1 MESLRNIKDQKRAF
15 NEAGVMEF
23 ASKNLPVPLDPGF
36 VYANEVAAEFDNL
49 FIRPVKLLVGGKPVY
64 RHHAVKDHVREPV
77 IKEFY
82 TNMRREDGTMEKIP
96 IIKACACVNKEYK
109 TLDEEIR
116 GIDFRHNGFRIED
129 WSSVKAIKG
138 GTFHERWVGE
148 IHVMEL
154 ELLRPTAGRD
164 AFQPVPWRDDIDTQI
179 SAWLTEMERIN
190 SYVSVAISGLKK
202 ETEKL
207 NSPDLT
213 KSKKQEIIK
222 KVMEKT

>member
-1 MESLRNIKDQKRAF
+1 
-15 NEAGVMEF
+15 MEF
-23 ASKNLPVPLDPGF
+23 ASKNLPVPLDPSF
-36 VYANEVAAEFDNL
+36 AYANEVAAEFDKL

-82 TNMRREDGTMEKIP
+82 TNLRREDGEMEKVP
-96 IIKACACVNKEYK
+96 IIKAWACLNKEYK
-109 TLDEEIR
+109 TLDKEVR
-116 GIDFRHNGFRIED
+116 GIDFRHNGFKIED

-164 AFQPVPWRDDIDTQI
+164 AFQPVPWRDDIDAQI
-179 SAWLTEMERIN
+179 SAWLTEMQSIS